1 MAEKRMFARSIV
13 SSDAFITMSPTA
25 QCLYF
30 QLNLSADDD
39 GVVNNPISIMRTVG
53 AKEEDFGELVE
64 RKFLILLESGV
75 YVIKHWNIN
84 NNIRADRKRE
94 STYKKELSELKK
106 QENGAYTTAN
116 NNQMTDNEE
125 DIDEETAVNDNE
137 LTGNCPANNNQM
149 TDNEEDI
156 DEETAVND
164 NELTGNCPAND
175 SQMTDNEEDIDEETA
190 VNDNELTGNCPAND
204 SQMTDNCPRSIGE
217 DSIDKVSKDKDSVVE
232 HSKPRAQ
239 NLDSDSKPFVPETL
253 ILNATS
259 YAQKVFDILKSN
271 DLPCCRGNF
280 ITFIQRDFKI
290 ALEGIHE
297 LKLKPEEVFAAL
309 ENYCKV
315 IELKRQGLSWW
326 ESELTFFNLC
336 SGRSKTIL
344 RFLPENFN
352 LDDYRKSRNEPGT
365 LPDDRIRLDVEEG

>member
-30 QLNLSADDD
+30 QLNLSANDD

-116 NNQMTDNEE
+116 DSQMTDNE
-125 DIDEETAVNDNE
+125 D
-137 LTGNCPANNNQM
+137 
-149 TDNEEDI
+149 DI

-175 SQMTDNEEDIDEETA
+175 SQMTYNR
-190 VNDNELTGNCPAND
+190 L
-204 SQMTDNCPRSIGE
+204 RSIGE

-253 ILNATS
+253 IPNATS

-290 ALEGIHE
+290 ALKGIHE

>member
-13 SSDAFITMSPTA
+13 TSDAFITMSTA
-25 QCLYF
+25 AQSLYF
-30 QLNLSADDD
+30 QLSMAADDE
-39 GVVNNPISIMRTVG
+39 GAVNCPISIMRMIGVT
-53 AKEEDFGELVE
+53 EENLQELLDK
-64 RKFLILLESGV
+64 KFIIKLESENNV

-84 NNIRADRKRE
+84 NSIRTDRKHE
-94 STYKKELSELKK
+94 STYKKQLTELKK
-106 QENGAYTTAN
+106 RENGAYTSTN
-116 NNQMTDNEE
+116 NT
-125 DIDEETAVNDNE
+125 DIDTEETAE
-137 LTGNCPANNNQM
+137 CQP
-149 TDNEEDI
+149 TDNQLTTNCQPNDT
-156 DEETAVND
+156 EETA
-164 NELTGNCPAND
+164 ECQP
-175 SQMTDNEEDIDEETA
+175 
-190 VNDNELTGNCPAND
+190 
-204 SQMTDNCPRSIGE
+204 
-217 DSIDKVSKDKDSVVE
+217 SIDKVSIDKVREDKDSAVE
-232 HSKPRAQ
+232 HIAGAQ
-239 NLDSDSKPFVPETL
+239 NLDSDSDSKTFVPETL
-253 ILNATS
+253 IPNATT

-271 DLPCCRGNF
+271 ELPCCRGNF

-297 LKLKPEEVFAAL
+297 LRLKPEEVFAAL

-352 LDDYRKSRNEPGT
+352 LDDYRKSRSEPGT

>member
-84 NNIRADRKRE
+84 NNIRSDRKRE

-116 NNQMTDNEE
+116 
-125 DIDEETAVNDNE
+125 
-137 LTGNCPANNNQM
+137 
-149 TDNEEDI
+149 
-156 DEETAVND
+156 
-164 NELTGNCPAND
+164 D
-175 SQMTDNEEDIDEETA
+175 SQMTDNEEDIDEET
-190 VNDNELTGNCPAND
+190 VENDNELTDSCPAND
-204 SQMTDNCPRSIGE
+204 SQMTDKCPRSIGE
-217 DSIDKVSKDKDSVVE
+217 DSIVKDRLDKDSVVE

-253 ILNATS
+253 VPNATT

-352 LDDYRKSRNEPGT
+352 LDDYRKSRNEPGS

>member
-116 NNQMTDNEE
+116 
-125 DIDEETAVNDNE
+125 
-137 LTGNCPANNNQM
+137 
-149 TDNEEDI
+149 
-156 DEETAVND
+156 
-164 NELTGNCPAND
+164 D

-190 VNDNELTGNCPAND
+190 INDNELTGNCPAND
-204 SQMTDNCPRSIGE
+204 SQMTDNCPHSIGE

-253 ILNATS
+253 IPNATS

>member
-116 NNQMTDNEE
+116 
-125 DIDEETAVNDNE
+125 
-137 LTGNCPANNNQM
+137 
-149 TDNEEDI
+149 
-156 DEETAVND
+156 
-164 NELTGNCPAND
+164 D

-204 SQMTDNCPRSIGE
+204 SQMTDNCPHSIGEDSIGE

-253 ILNATS
+253 IPNATS

>member
-116 NNQMTDNEE
+116 
-125 DIDEETAVNDNE
+125 
-137 LTGNCPANNNQM
+137 
-149 TDNEEDI
+149 
-156 DEETAVND
+156 
-164 NELTGNCPAND
+164 D
-175 SQMTDNEEDIDEETA
+175 SQMTDNEEVIDEETA

-253 ILNATS
+253 IPNATS

-280 ITFIQRDFKI
+280 MTFIQRDFKI

>member
-39 GVVNNPISIMRTVG
+39 GVVDNPISIMRTVG

-106 QENGAYTTAN
+106 QENGAYTT
-116 NNQMTDNEE
+116 
-125 DIDEETAVNDNE
+125 
-137 LTGNCPANNNQM
+137 
-149 TDNEEDI
+149 
-156 DEETAVND
+156 
-164 NELTGNCPAND
+164 AND

-253 ILNATS
+253 IPNATS

>member
-116 NNQMTDNEE
+116 DSQMTDNEE
-125 DIDEETAVNDNE
+125 VIDEETAVNDNE
-137 LTGNCPANNNQM
+137 LTGNCP
-149 TDNEEDI
+149 T
-156 DEETAVND
+156 
-164 NELTGNCPAND
+164 ND
-175 SQMTDNEEDIDEETA
+175 SQMT
-190 VNDNELTGNCPAND
+190 G
-204 SQMTDNCPRSIGE
+204 NCPRSIGE

-253 ILNATS
+253 IPNATS

>member
-137 LTGNCPANNNQM
+137 LTGNCPAN
-149 TDNEEDI
+149 
-156 DEETAVND
+156 
-164 NELTGNCPAND
+164 
-175 SQMTDNEEDIDEETA
+175 
-190 VNDNELTGNCPAND
+190 D

-297 LKLKPEEVFAAL
+297 LKLKPEEVLQLWKIIAKSL
-309 ENYCKV
+309 NLNGKV
-315 IELKRQGLSWW
+315 YPGGNLNLHFSTCVPDAVKLSCDSCRRTSTLTTTARAVTSREL
-326 ESELTFFNLC
+326 
-336 SGRSKTIL
+336 
-344 RFLPENFN
+344 
-352 LDDYRKSRNEPGT
+352 YRT
-365 LPDDRIRLDVEEG
+365 TA

>member
-116 NNQMTDNEE
+116 DSQMTDNEE
-125 DIDEETAVNDNE
+125 V
-137 LTGNCPANNNQM
+137 
-149 TDNEEDI
+149 I

-175 SQMTDNEEDIDEETA
+175 SQMTDNR
-190 VNDNELTGNCPAND
+190 
-204 SQMTDNCPRSIGE
+204 PRSIGE

-253 ILNATS
+253 IPNATS

>member
-116 NNQMTDNEE
+116 
-125 DIDEETAVNDNE
+125 
-137 LTGNCPANNNQM
+137 
-149 TDNEEDI
+149 
-156 DEETAVND
+156 
-164 NELTGNCPAND
+164 D
-175 SQMTDNEEDIDEETA
+175 SQMTDNR
-190 VNDNELTGNCPAND
+190 
-204 SQMTDNCPRSIGE
+204 PRSIGE

-253 ILNATS
+253 IPNATS

-290 ALEGIHE
+290 ALKGIHE

>member
-53 AKEEDFGELVE
+53 AEEKDFEELVE

-116 NNQMTDNEE
+116 
-125 DIDEETAVNDNE
+125 
-137 LTGNCPANNNQM
+137 
-149 TDNEEDI
+149 
-156 DEETAVND
+156 
-164 NELTGNCPAND
+164 D
-175 SQMTDNEEDIDEETA
+175 SQMTDNEEVIDEETA

-217 DSIDKVSKDKDSVVE
+217 DSIVKDRLDKDSVVE

-253 ILNATS
+253 VPNATT

-290 ALEGIHE
+290 ALGGIHE

>member
-116 NNQMTDNEE
+116 DSQMTDNE
-125 DIDEETAVNDNE
+125 D
-137 LTGNCPANNNQM
+137 
-149 TDNEEDI
+149 DI

-175 SQMTDNEEDIDEETA
+175 SQMTYNR
-190 VNDNELTGNCPAND
+190 L
-204 SQMTDNCPRSIGE
+204 RSIGE

-253 ILNATS
+253 IPNATS

-290 ALEGIHE
+290 ALKGIHE

>member
-53 AKEEDFGELVE
+53 AEEKDFEELVE

-116 NNQMTDNEE
+116 
-125 DIDEETAVNDNE
+125 
-137 LTGNCPANNNQM
+137 
-149 TDNEEDI
+149 
-156 DEETAVND
+156 
-164 NELTGNCPAND
+164 D
-175 SQMTDNEEDIDEETA
+175 SQMTDNEEVIDEETA

-217 DSIDKVSKDKDSVVE
+217 DSIDKVSIDKVSKDKDSVVE

-253 ILNATS
+253 VPNATT

-290 ALEGIHE
+290 ALGGIHE

-352 LDDYRKSRNEPGT
+352 LDDYRKSRNEPGS

>member
-116 NNQMTDNEE
+116 
-125 DIDEETAVNDNE
+125 
-137 LTGNCPANNNQM
+137 
-149 TDNEEDI
+149 
-156 DEETAVND
+156 
-164 NELTGNCPAND
+164 D
-175 SQMTDNEEDIDEETA
+175 SQMTDNEEDIDEETV

-253 ILNATS
+253 IPNATS

>member
-53 AKEEDFGELVE
+53 ATEKDFEELVE
-64 RKFLILLESGV
+64 RKFLLLLESGV

-116 NNQMTDNEE
+116 
-125 DIDEETAVNDNE
+125 
-137 LTGNCPANNNQM
+137 
-149 TDNEEDI
+149 
-156 DEETAVND
+156 
-164 NELTGNCPAND
+164 D
-175 SQMTDNEEDIDEETA
+175 SQMTDNEEEIDEESA
-190 VNDNELTGNCPAND
+190 VNDNELTD
-204 SQMTDNCPRSIGE
+204 SCPRSIGE
-217 DSIDKVSKDKDSVVE
+217 DSIVKDRLDKDSVVE

-253 ILNATS
+253 VPNATT

-352 LDDYRKSRNEPGT
+352 LDDYRKSRNEPGS

>member
-53 AKEEDFGELVE
+53 AEEKDFEELVE

-116 NNQMTDNEE
+116 
-125 DIDEETAVNDNE
+125 
-137 LTGNCPANNNQM
+137 
-149 TDNEEDI
+149 
-156 DEETAVND
+156 
-164 NELTGNCPAND
+164 D
-175 SQMTDNEEDIDEETA
+175 SQMTDNEEVIDEETA

-253 ILNATS
+253 IPNATS

-271 DLPCCRGNF
+271 DLPCCRGKF

>member
-53 AKEEDFGELVE
+53 AEEKDFEELVE

-137 LTGNCPANNNQM
+137 LTGNC
-149 TDNEEDI
+149 
-156 DEETAVND
+156 
-164 NELTGNCPAND
+164 LAND

-253 ILNATS
+253 IPNATS

>member
-116 NNQMTDNEE
+116 
-125 DIDEETAVNDNE
+125 
-137 LTGNCPANNNQM
+137 
-149 TDNEEDI
+149 
-156 DEETAVND
+156 
-164 NELTGNCPAND
+164 D
-175 SQMTDNEEDIDEETA
+175 SQMTDNEEDIDEET
-190 VNDNELTGNCPAND
+190 VENDNELTDSCPAND
-204 SQMTDNCPRSIGE
+204 SQMTDKCPRSIGE
-217 DSIDKVSKDKDSVVE
+217 DSIVKDRLDKDSVVE

-253 ILNATS
+253 VPNATT

-352 LDDYRKSRNEPGT
+352 LDDYRKSRNEPGS

>member
-53 AKEEDFGELVE
+53 AKEEDFEELVE
-64 RKFLILLESGV
+64 RKFLIFLESGV

-116 NNQMTDNEE
+116 DSQMTDNEE
-125 DIDEETAVNDNE
+125 VIDEETAVNDNE
-137 LTGNCPANNNQM
+137 LTGNC
-149 TDNEEDI
+149 
-156 DEETAVND
+156 
-164 NELTGNCPAND
+164 L
-175 SQMTDNEEDIDEETA
+175 
-190 VNDNELTGNCPAND
+190 AND

-253 ILNATS
+253 IPNATL

-290 ALEGIHE
+290 ALGGIHE

-365 LPDDRIRLDVEEG
+365 LPDDRIRLDVEKG

>member
-1 MAEKRMFARSIV
+1 
-13 SSDAFITMSPTA
+13 
-25 QCLYF
+25 
-30 QLNLSADDD
+30 
-39 GVVNNPISIMRTVG
+39 
-53 AKEEDFGELVE
+53 
-64 RKFLILLESGV
+64 
-75 YVIKHWNIN
+75 
-84 NNIRADRKRE
+84 
-94 STYKKELSELKK
+94 
-106 QENGAYTTAN
+106 
-116 NNQMTDNEE
+116 MTDNEE
-125 DIDEETAVNDNE
+125 DIDEETAVNN
-137 LTGNCPANNNQM
+137 
-149 TDNEEDI
+149 
-156 DEETAVND
+156 
-164 NELTGNCPAND
+164 
-175 SQMTDNEEDIDEETA
+175 
-190 VNDNELTGNCPAND
+190 NELTGNCPAND

-253 ILNATS
+253 IPNATS

>member
-39 GVVNNPISIMRTVG
+39 GVVNNPVSIMRTVG
-53 AKEEDFGELVE
+53 AEKKDFEELVE

-116 NNQMTDNEE
+116 DSQMTVKDE
-125 DIDEETAVNDNE
+125 DFDEETEVNDNE
-137 LTGNCPANNNQM
+137 LTGNCPAN
-149 TDNEEDI
+149 
-156 DEETAVND
+156 
-164 NELTGNCPAND
+164 G
-175 SQMTDNEEDIDEETA
+175 SQMTDK
-190 VNDNELTGNCPAND
+190 CPH
-204 SQMTDNCPRSIGE
+204 SIGE
-217 DSIDKVSKDKDSVVE
+217 DRLDKDSVVE

-253 ILNATS
+253 VPNATT

-352 LDDYRKSRNEPGT
+352 LDDYRKSRNEPGS
-365 LPDDRIRLDVEEG
+365 LPGDRIRLDVEEG

>member
-13 SSDAFITMSPTA
+13 SSDAFITMSPIA

-116 NNQMTDNEE
+116 
-125 DIDEETAVNDNE
+125 V
-137 LTGNCPANNNQM
+137 CQM

-175 SQMTDNEEDIDEETA
+175 
-190 VNDNELTGNCPAND
+190 G
-204 SQMTDNCPRSIGE
+204 QMTDNCPRSIGE

-253 ILNATS
+253 IPNATS

-271 DLPCCRGNF
+271 NLPCCRGNF

-336 SGRSKTIL
+336 SGHSKTIL

>member
-53 AKEEDFGELVE
+53 AKEEDFGELIE

-116 NNQMTDNEE
+116 
-125 DIDEETAVNDNE
+125 
-137 LTGNCPANNNQM
+137 
-149 TDNEEDI
+149 
-156 DEETAVND
+156 
-164 NELTGNCPAND
+164 D
-175 SQMTDNEEDIDEETA
+175 SQMTDNEEVIDEETA

-217 DSIDKVSKDKDSVVE
+217 DSIDKVSKDKDIVVY
-232 HSKPRAQ
+232 HSKPRSQ

-253 ILNATS
+253 IPNATS

>member
-116 NNQMTDNEE
+116 
-125 DIDEETAVNDNE
+125 
-137 LTGNCPANNNQM
+137 
-149 TDNEEDI
+149 
-156 DEETAVND
+156 
-164 NELTGNCPAND
+164 D
-175 SQMTDNEEDIDEETA
+175 SQMTDNEEDIDEETV

-253 ILNATS
+253 IPNATS

-352 LDDYRKSRNEPGT
+352 LDDYRKSRNEPGS

>member
-116 NNQMTDNEE
+116 DSQMTDNE
-125 DIDEETAVNDNE
+125 D
-137 LTGNCPANNNQM
+137 
-149 TDNEEDI
+149 DI

-175 SQMTDNEEDIDEETA
+175 SQMTDNR
-190 VNDNELTGNCPAND
+190 
-204 SQMTDNCPRSIGE
+204 PRSIGE

-253 ILNATS
+253 IPNATS

>member
-39 GVVNNPISIMRTVG
+39 GVVNNPISIMWTVG
-53 AKEEDFGELVE
+53 AKEEDCGELVE

-116 NNQMTDNEE
+116 
-125 DIDEETAVNDNE
+125 
-137 LTGNCPANNNQM
+137 
-149 TDNEEDI
+149 
-156 DEETAVND
+156 
-164 NELTGNCPAND
+164 D
-175 SQMTDNEEDIDEETA
+175 SQMTDNEEDIDEETV
-190 VNDNELTGNCPAND
+190 VNDNELTDSCPAND
-204 SQMTDNCPRSIGE
+204 SQMTDKCPRSIGE
-217 DSIDKVSKDKDSVVE
+217 DSIVKDRLDKDSVVE

-253 ILNATS
+253 IPNATS

-315 IELKRQGLSWW
+315 IELKRQGLAWW
-326 ESELTFFNLC
+326 ASELTFFSLC

>member
-53 AKEEDFGELVE
+53 ATEKDFEELVE

-106 QENGAYTTAN
+106 QENGAYTT
-116 NNQMTDNEE
+116 
-125 DIDEETAVNDNE
+125 
-137 LTGNCPANNNQM
+137 
-149 TDNEEDI
+149 
-156 DEETAVND
+156 
-164 NELTGNCPAND
+164 AND

-253 ILNATS
+253 VPNATT

-352 LDDYRKSRNEPGT
+352 LDDYRKSRNEPGS

>member
-53 AKEEDFGELVE
+53 AEEKDFEELIE

-116 NNQMTDNEE
+116 DSQMTVKDE
-125 DIDEETAVNDNE
+125 DFDEETE
-137 LTGNCPANNNQM
+137 
-149 TDNEEDI
+149 
-156 DEETAVND
+156 VND

-175 SQMTDNEEDIDEETA
+175 SQMTDK
-190 VNDNELTGNCPAND
+190 CPH
-204 SQMTDNCPRSIGE
+204 SIGE
-217 DSIDKVSKDKDSVVE
+217 DRLDKDSVVE

-253 ILNATS
+253 VPNATT

-352 LDDYRKSRNEPGT
+352 LDDYRKSRNEPGS
-365 LPDDRIRLDVEEG
+365 LPGDRIRLDVEEG

>member
-116 NNQMTDNEE
+116 
-125 DIDEETAVNDNE
+125 
-137 LTGNCPANNNQM
+137 
-149 TDNEEDI
+149 
-156 DEETAVND
+156 
-164 NELTGNCPAND
+164 D
-175 SQMTDNEEDIDEETA
+175 SQMTDNEEVIDEETA

-253 ILNATS
+253 IPNATS

-352 LDDYRKSRNEPGT
+352 LDDYRKSRNEPET

>member
-116 NNQMTDNEE
+116 
-125 DIDEETAVNDNE
+125 
-137 LTGNCPANNNQM
+137 
-149 TDNEEDI
+149 
-156 DEETAVND
+156 
-164 NELTGNCPAND
+164 D

-190 VNDNELTGNCPAND
+190 VNDNELTDNCPAND
-204 SQMTDNCPRSIGE
+204 SQMTVNCPRSIGE

-253 ILNATS
+253 IPNATS

>member
-116 NNQMTDNEE
+116 
-125 DIDEETAVNDNE
+125 
-137 LTGNCPANNNQM
+137 
-149 TDNEEDI
+149 
-156 DEETAVND
+156 
-164 NELTGNCPAND
+164 D

-217 DSIDKVSKDKDSVVE
+217 DSIVKDRLDKDSVVE

-253 ILNATS
+253 IPNATS

>member
-116 NNQMTDNEE
+116 
-125 DIDEETAVNDNE
+125 
-137 LTGNCPANNNQM
+137 
-149 TDNEEDI
+149 
-156 DEETAVND
+156 
-164 NELTGNCPAND
+164 D
-175 SQMTDNEEDIDEETA
+175 SQMTDNEEDTDEETA
-190 VNDNELTGNCPAND
+190 INDNELTGNCPAND

-239 NLDSDSKPFVPETL
+239 NLDSDSKSFVPETL
-253 ILNATS
+253 IPNATS

>member
-53 AKEEDFGELVE
+53 AKEEDFEELVE

-75 YVIKHWNIN
+75 FVIKHWNIN

-116 NNQMTDNEE
+116 
-125 DIDEETAVNDNE
+125 
-137 LTGNCPANNNQM
+137 
-149 TDNEEDI
+149 
-156 DEETAVND
+156 
-164 NELTGNCPAND
+164 D
-175 SQMTDNEEDIDEETA
+175 SQMTDNEEVIDEETA

-217 DSIDKVSKDKDSVVE
+217 DSIDKDSKDKDSVVE

-253 ILNATS
+253 IPNATS

-290 ALEGIHE
+290 ALGGIHE

>member
-1 MAEKRMFARSIV
+1 
-13 SSDAFITMSPTA
+13 
-25 QCLYF
+25 
-30 QLNLSADDD
+30 
-39 GVVNNPISIMRTVG
+39 
-53 AKEEDFGELVE
+53 
-64 RKFLILLESGV
+64 
-75 YVIKHWNIN
+75 
-84 NNIRADRKRE
+84 
-94 STYKKELSELKK
+94 
-106 QENGAYTTAN
+106 
-116 NNQMTDNEE
+116 
-125 DIDEETAVNDNE
+125 
-137 LTGNCPANNNQM
+137 
-149 TDNEEDI
+149 
-156 DEETAVND
+156 
-164 NELTGNCPAND
+164 
-175 SQMTDNEEDIDEETA
+175 MTDNEEDIDEETA

>member
-116 NNQMTDNEE
+116 
-125 DIDEETAVNDNE
+125 
-137 LTGNCPANNNQM
+137 
-149 TDNEEDI
+149 
-156 DEETAVND
+156 
-164 NELTGNCPAND
+164 D

-253 ILNATS
+253 IPNATS

>member
-116 NNQMTDNEE
+116 DSQMTDNE
-125 DIDEETAVNDNE
+125 D
-137 LTGNCPANNNQM
+137 
-149 TDNEEDI
+149 DI

-175 SQMTDNEEDIDEETA
+175 SQMTDNR
-190 VNDNELTGNCPAND
+190 L
-204 SQMTDNCPRSIGE
+204 RSIGE
-217 DSIDKVSKDKDSVVE
+217 DSIDKVSKDKVSKDKDSVVE

-253 ILNATS
+253 IPNATS

>member
-1 MAEKRMFARSIV
+1 MFARSIV

-116 NNQMTDNEE
+116 
-125 DIDEETAVNDNE
+125 
-137 LTGNCPANNNQM
+137 
-149 TDNEEDI
+149 
-156 DEETAVND
+156 
-164 NELTGNCPAND
+164 D
-175 SQMTDNEEDIDEETA
+175 SQMTDNEEVIDEETA

-253 ILNATS
+253 IPNATS

>member
-137 LTGNCPANNNQM
+137 LTGNCPAN
-149 TDNEEDI
+149 
-156 DEETAVND
+156 
-164 NELTGNCPAND
+164 
-175 SQMTDNEEDIDEETA
+175 
-190 VNDNELTGNCPAND
+190 D

-253 ILNATS
+253 IPNATS

-365 LPDDRIRLDVEEG
+365 LPDDRIRLDVEER